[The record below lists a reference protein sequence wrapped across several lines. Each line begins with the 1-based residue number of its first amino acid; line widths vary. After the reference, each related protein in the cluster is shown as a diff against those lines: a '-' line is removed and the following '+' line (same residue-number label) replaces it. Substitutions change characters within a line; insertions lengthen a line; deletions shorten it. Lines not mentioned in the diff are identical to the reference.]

1 MFLREWFYKIFSHN
15 EIFQGVHNTTLRFDY
30 FSRRWIKNTIHWWQT
45 RFPGIKISLAGNI
58 AMKYEHKFWTGDGTL
73 IIRVNREAMLYF
85 KTASILST
93 FNACKRWEVRERLL
107 NPRLCFKR
115 FSCVVSNLQTSK
127 TNNQIITR
135 LRLDKN
141 KLNTCQG
148 KYNNIPYDLRTCPRG
163 LPQYHRKYGIFHCY
177 LSSL

>member
-1 MFLREWFYKIFSHN
+1 MRFFRESTIPHFDL
-15 EIFQGVHNTTLRFDY
+15 TTSLGDGLKTQFIGDRLDFTTRL
-30 FSRRWIKNTIHWWQT
+30 SRV
-45 RFPGIKISLAGNI
+45 PGIKISWAANI
-58 AMKYEHKFWTGDGTL
+58 AMKYEHKFWAGDGTL
-73 IIRVNREAMLYF
+73 IIRLNREATLYF

-115 FSCVVSNLQTSK
+115 FPCVVSNLQTSK

-148 KYNNIPYDLRTCPRG
+148 KYNNIPYDLRTCPRA
-163 LPQYHRKYGIFHCY
+163 LYQYHRKYGTFHCY
-177 LSSL
+177 VSSL

>member
-1 MFLREWFYKIFSHN
+1 MRFFRESTIPHFDL
-15 EIFQGVHNTTLRFDY
+15 TTSLGDGLKTQFIGDRLY
-30 FSRRWIKNTIHWWQT
+30 FTT
-45 RFPGIKISLAGNI
+45 RLTRVPGIIIFLAANI
-58 AMKYEHKFWTGDGTL
+58 AMKYEYKFWAGDGTL

-115 FSCVVSNLQTSK
+115 FPCVVSNLQTSK
-127 TNNQIITR
+127 TNNRLITR

-148 KYNNIPYDLRTCPRG
+148 KYNNIPYDLRTCPRA
-163 LPQYHRKYGIFHCY
+163 LPQYHRKYGTFHCY